1 MPIDKLKR
9 VVFPKDWNLKG
20 YLKDRKDAIDRAL
33 EKLPQ
38 LPTRTTNAASAA
50 RKALATNGKRF
61 RPLMVLATADLF
73 ERGSDPAIMAAALS
87 VECIHTASLILDDLP
102 CMDDASLRRGEPT
115 LHTMVGEADTILA
128 AMGLVAEAHH
138 LLLNPAFRADK
149 RQMAMSRMLTQAY
162 SLDGLCGGQSDDLAD
177 LGSHTLS
184 DLEFI
189 HAKKDWL
196 IVHRSR
202 GIGLHLVSRP
212 KS

>member
-102 CMDDASLRRGEPT
+102 CMDDASLRRP
-115 LHTMVGEADTILA
+115 LWRRRC
-128 AMGLVAEAHH
+128 
-138 LLLNPAFRADK
+138 P
-149 RQMAMSRMLTQAY
+149 
-162 SLDGLCGGQSDDLAD
+162 
-177 LGSHTLS
+177 
-184 DLEFI
+184 
-189 HAKKDWL
+189 
-196 IVHRSR
+196 
-202 GIGLHLVSRP
+202 
-212 KS
+212 